1 MLKNNIPGNSK
12 LSIQDLKER
21 REVIPN
27 VAQINTSASV
37 ISGAIEYGKAFQ
49 ILADQPVSL
58 IGLEK
63 SERDAVVISALAD
76 KYGNEHVLS
85 KFGDDV
91 WNFSPDILAVNRSE
105 ASKIIIWSQEV
116 PTELIDDAK
125 IAVYCSIRQ
134 GRNGIAWA
142 ASTAAAFGPRIDFFL
157 KYLSGIGVGKFSDLR
172 PAHISEYINQCKGN
186 IEASTIYGYLH
197 IVDLAWSFSK
207 ELDNPMPD
215 HPFWGKTLYD
225 AVGKW
230 GARSNN
236 SGKSGKTPVIPRSVQ
251 KKIWLHCEAT
261 LDQAESIFLRRDGG
275 EVDAMSAELI
285 AIRDSALY
293 QLQIC
298 TGMRNSESTG
308 VVNGCWRSEVKKILH
323 NRKVVFHWI
332 NTREV
337 KTTGGKF
344 LDYLAPGELF
354 ASMEKLQRY
363 AEPLQQR
370 LADEAA
376 WLEAILKTEADAEGL
391 FSNNKN
397 FLENIDRIRRIKEIG
412 KHLMLT
418 VSYGS
423 SDHLGDGTRIDV
435 MTSQDCNAALRRVAR
450 TAGAKW
456 KIANHQCRRTFAW
469 NVANSRLGRMGLVF
483 IKWQFKHVS
492 ISWTQLYAAN
502 PAQEQALYE
511 EFGDAMF
518 ESKTELITAWNEADR
533 RLSGGA
539 GKRLMQT
546 RAIPARSMSQLVQAT
561 ADTVVLRS
569 TGHAWCMSGTR
580 GCHGQ
585 GVYDPTMCGG
595 CSQAIIDESQGSRW
609 QMIHLENLRLA
620 AVTDCGPVISEKI
633 RRAIIM
639 SESVLSDLNIPLPS
653 ATQAL
658 AYEAGEWSE

>member
-1 MLKNNIPGNSK
+1 MNKRADGS
-12 LSIQDLKER
+12 
-21 REVIPN
+21 
-27 VAQINTSASV
+27 AQISLSKNSMLQNNNSENSMLSAQALEESRKVTSNVEQIHNSATV
-37 ISGAIEYGKAFQ
+37 VSGAIAYGKAFQ

-58 IGLEK
+58 IGLAK
-63 SERDAVVISALAD
+63 NERDAVVISALAD
-76 KYGNEHVLS
+76 EFGNEHVLS
-85 KFGDDV
+85 KFGDDI

-105 ASKIIIWSQEV
+105 ASKKIIWSREI
-116 PTELIDDAK
+116 PSDLIDDAK

-134 GRNGIAWA
+134 GRNGVAWA
-142 ASTAAAFGPRIDFFL
+142 ASTAAAFGSRIDFFL
-157 KYLSGIGVGKFSDLR
+157 RYLSGIGVRKFSDVS
-172 PAHISEYINQCKGN
+172 PVHISNYINQCKGN
-186 IEASTIYGYLH
+186 IEASTIYSYLH

-207 ELDNPMPD
+207 ELDNPLPD
-215 HPFWGKTLYD
+215 HPFRGKTLYD

-230 GARSNN
+230 GARSNK

-261 LDQAESIFLRRDGG
+261 LDQSESVFLRRDCG
-275 EVDAMSAELI
+275 EIDAMSAELI
-285 AIRDSALY
+285 AIRDSTLY

-308 VVNGCWRSEVKKILH
+308 VVNGCWRSEIKNILYD
-323 NRKVVFHWI
+323 RKVVFHWI

-337 KTTGGKF
+337 KTTGGAF

-354 ASMEKLQRY
+354 ESMEKLKRY
-363 AEPLQQR
+363 AEPLQER
-370 LADEAA
+370 LADEAK
-376 WLEAILKTEADAEGL
+376 WLEAILKTEADEEGL

-397 FLENIDRIRRIKEIG
+397 FLENIERIRRIKEIG

-423 SDHLGDGTRIDV
+423 SDQLGDGTRIDV
-435 MTSQDCNAALRRVAR
+435 MTSYDCNVALRRVVR

-456 KIANHQCRRTFAW
+456 QIANHQCRRTFAW

-502 PAQEQALYE
+502 PNQEQALYE
-511 EFGDAMF
+511 EFGEAMF
-518 ESKTELITAWNEADR
+518 ESKTDLITAWNDADC

-561 ADTVVLRS
+561 ADAVVLRS

-585 GVYDPTMCGG
+585 GVYDPTTCGG
-595 CSQAIIDESQGSRW
+595 CSQAIIDESQ
-609 QMIHLENLRLA
+609 EA
-620 AVTDCGPVISEKI
+620 AG
-633 RRAIIM
+633 R
-639 SESVLSDLNIPLPS
+639 
-653 ATQAL
+653 
-658 AYEAGEWSE
+658 